1 MKLNFMSDSA
11 ESNHSEV
18 LTFLAERLN
27 GHPLILSLTAQAA
40 AVCAELDDYA
50 AQQQLGQVEWLPAK
64 VAAML
69 SGADRPSGPTG
80 VALEAGRTL
89 VLAAVA
95 SEDLPQS
102 VMLSVQHG
110 PVPLAC
116 LAVRNA
122 LEAWKLHCEAR
133 ASQQALEES
142 AMQLAQSFEEQN
154 WLRNFARNATT
165 LSRGSSANDMASGIL
180 QPLGYLLRAQDV
192 FLLVDPDETLRSGL
206 NDSQYGASKFSPSA
220 IRELLSEL
228 MVGPHSPPLVKNN
241 VSLMTANGIIHSL
254 IVVSVHSQ
262 QNHLGHLVGINRS
275 AKTLADGALADE
287 PYADGLPCY
296 DPEFGSGDV
305 GLLEEAAVLLATQAH
320 NIHLLVQ
327 SNQQF
332 LGTLHAMSS
341 AIDARDEY
349 TQGHSQRVARLAF
362 ELARIYGLSEEA
374 CQEIYLAGILHD
386 IGKIGVPDRV
396 LLKNGPLDDEEF
408 RIIKMHPEIGYRIVE
423 RLGNLQFVLP
433 GVLYHHER
441 WDGRGYPQGLQ
452 GETIPVM
459 ARLMAVADAFDA
471 MTSSRPYRNAM
482 PVQRAREIILEGA
495 GQQWDAQAVEC
506 FKLWLDRRA
515 WQEHVQGESNASI
528 IPTDSPV
535 EQLMQAV
542 MVLGH

>member
-165 LSRGSSANDMASGIL
+165 LSL
-180 QPLGYLLRAQDV
+180 
-192 FLLVDPDETLRSGL
+192 
-206 NDSQYGASKFSPSA
+206 
-220 IRELLSEL
+220 
-228 MVGPHSPPLVKNN
+228 
-241 VSLMTANGIIHSL
+241 SL
-254 IVVSVHSQ
+254 IH
-262 QNHLGHLVGINRS
+262 I
-275 AKTLADGALADE
+275 
-287 PYADGLPCY
+287 
-296 DPEFGSGDV
+296 
-305 GLLEEAAVLLATQAH
+305 
-320 NIHLLVQ
+320 
-327 SNQQF
+327 
-332 LGTLHAMSS
+332 
-341 AIDARDEY
+341 
-349 TQGHSQRVARLAF
+349 
-362 ELARIYGLSEEA
+362 
-374 CQEIYLAGILHD
+374 
-386 IGKIGVPDRV
+386 
-396 LLKNGPLDDEEF
+396 
-408 RIIKMHPEIGYRIVE
+408 
-423 RLGNLQFVLP
+423 
-433 GVLYHHER
+433 
-441 WDGRGYPQGLQ
+441 
-452 GETIPVM
+452 
-459 ARLMAVADAFDA
+459 
-471 MTSSRPYRNAM
+471 
-482 PVQRAREIILEGA
+482 
-495 GQQWDAQAVEC
+495 
-506 FKLWLDRRA
+506 
-515 WQEHVQGESNASI
+515 
-528 IPTDSPV
+528 
-535 EQLMQAV
+535 
-542 MVLGH
+542 

>member
-1 MKLNFMSDSA
+1 L
-11 ESNHSEV
+11 
-18 LTFLAERLN
+18 L
-27 GHPLILSLTAQAA
+27 LSLTAQATAVYA
-40 AVCAELDDYA
+40 ALDDYA

>member
-1 MKLNFMSDSA
+1 M
-11 ESNHSEV
+11 
-18 LTFLAERLN
+18 LADAGR
-27 GHPLILSLTAQAA
+27 AA
-40 AVCAELDDYA
+40 GAKGFALD
-50 AQQQLGQVEWLPAK
+50 AK
-64 VAAML
+64 
-69 SGADRPSGPTG
+69 
-80 VALEAGRTL
+80 RTL
-89 VLAAVA
+89 VLAAID
-95 SEDLPQS
+95 SEHLTQCVVFCVLD
-102 VMLSVQHG
+102 G
-110 PVPLAC
+110 PVALAC

-122 LEAWKLHCEAR
+122 LEAWQMHGEAR

-165 LSRGSSANDMASGIL
+165 LSRSSSANDMASGIL

-206 NDSQYGASKFSPSA
+206 HDSQYGASKFSPST
-220 IRELLSEL
+220 IRSLLNEL
-228 MVGPHSPPLVKNN
+228 MVVPHSPPLVKNN
-241 VSLMTANGIIHSL
+241 VSLKTADGIVESL
-254 IVVSVHSQ
+254 IAVSVHSQ
-262 QNHLGHLVGINRS
+262 QSFLGHLVGINRS
-275 AKTLADGALADE
+275 TRTLSGGALNDE
-287 PYADGLPCY
+287 PFADGLPCY
-296 DPEFGSGDV
+296 DPEFGSGEV
-305 GLLEEAAVLLATQAH
+305 GLLEEAVVLLATQAH
-320 NIHLLVQ
+320 NVHLLVQ

-349 TQGHSQRVARLAF
+349 TQGHSQRVARLGF

-441 WDGRGYPQGLQ
+441 WDGRGYPQGLA
-452 GETIPVM
+452 GETIPIM

-471 MTSSRPYRNAM
+471 MTSSRPYRSAM

-506 FKLWLDRRA
+506 FKLWLDRRE
-515 WQEHVQGESNASI
+515 WQEHVQGESHASI

>member
-50 AQQQLGQVEWLPAK
+50 AQQQLGQVEWLSAK

-154 WLRNFARNATT
+154 WLRNFARNGTT